1 MEEDREEVT
10 EVSQTEEM
18 KQEEKIFTPLS
29 EVSSGRAGASLALLL
44 LFVDLRP
51 APPLAAA
58 ANQEPAFRRPRGA
71 AVGGS
76 PQVRPSHRAGERAH
90 LFMLSGNGS
99 AESCCGFWG
108 FERSLLPPHP
118 RWCRPAHAGAAPPTP
133 QEWKLPEA
141 IGHDSLK
148 GQTA

>member
-18 KQEEKIFTPLS
+18 KKEEKIFTPLS

-44 LFVDLRP
+44 FADPRP

-58 ANQEPAFRRPRGA
+58 NQEPALRRPCGA
-71 AVGGS
+71 AAGGLGP

-90 LFMLSGNGS
+90 LLRRVETG
-99 AESCCGFWG
+99 
-108 FERSLLPPHP
+108 LLKI
-118 RWCRPAHAGAAPPTP
+118 AADF
-133 QEWKLPEA
+133 
-141 IGHDSLK
+141 GV
-148 GQTA
+148 